1 MNKIKKII
9 MPISALTILSA
20 SLAIACTN
28 QSNPSDPINDTRD
41 LKTKATETLND
52 WTGKLSVAYE
62 TNWKPALDLAISKL
76 PESMQ
81 SRIQLIPIDTGQSVN
96 YIQNTVYNSA
106 QTSADVFASPL
117 DRFQGLVDRN
127 IVTVIPENYLSD
139 YKQQRDNVKIQDK
152 YYAYPLNTES
162 VIAFYNK
169 DAYANGISDIK
180 DEMANPVE
188 KKFAFQ
194 AANLWHGSTLFN
206 GLFKTINDNDA
217 TKATNFW
224 ASWDAQNKV
233 SAPFIAN
240 EKVQARVKEIYDYYN
255 KLRKGDNEKYKQIA
269 NSKDQREKVIIESLA
284 DSSVSLTIEGPPILP
299 RLVGFVLK
307 QNDSNPAKAV
317 EILNKISAQKLPK
330 YNGEQMLHFKAGWG
344 YALNRVSLANATG
357 SDKTKAAD
365 GKLAFANYFT
375 QILTSKEISSAWIT
389 NAGKISA
396 ADDATRE
403 VDVKLLTIE
412 DPQDPRKKIDLTKFI
427 AQSGFENAIKN
438 LYSGVVNAVLD
449 QTKENINQPKWPTAE
464 GYWKAWDDH
473 GLIKSD
479 YASSNAFLEA
489 FKANV
494 NTQVNE
500 ANKPK

>member
-28 QSNPSDPINDTRD
+28 QNTPNDLINDTRD
-41 LKTKATETLND
+41 LKTKATDTLND
-52 WTGKLSVAYE
+52 WTGHLSVAYE

-76 PESMQ
+76 PENMR
-81 SRIQLIPIDTGQSVN
+81 SRIQLIPIDTEQSVN

-127 IVTVIPENYLSD
+127 IVTVIPENYLTD

-169 DAYANGISDIK
+169 DAYTNGISDIK
-180 DEMANPVE
+180 DEMADPIN

-224 ASWDAQNKV
+224 ASYDAQNKV

-240 EKVQARVKEIYDYYN
+240 EKVQSRVKEIYDYYD

-284 DSSVSLTIEGPPILP
+284 DNSVSLTIEGPPILP
-299 RLVGFVLK
+299 RLVGFILK

-317 EILNKISAQKLPK
+317 EILNKLSAQKLPK

-357 SDKTKAAD
+357 NDKTKAAD

-375 QILTSKEISSAWIT
+375 QILTSKDISSAWIT

-438 LYSGVVNAVLD
+438 LYSGVVKAVLD

-464 GYWKAWDDH
+464 GYWKAWDDY

-479 YASSNAFLEA
+479 YANSNAFLEA